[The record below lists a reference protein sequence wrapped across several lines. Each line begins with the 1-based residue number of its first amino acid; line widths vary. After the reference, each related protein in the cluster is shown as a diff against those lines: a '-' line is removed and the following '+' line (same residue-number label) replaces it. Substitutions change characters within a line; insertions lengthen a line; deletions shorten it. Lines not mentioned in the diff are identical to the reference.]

1 MNPGSATNSITNGSG
16 RSRSAR
22 RLWLSEDNRSGLRTY
37 ILIVLMVAMWS
48 ANAVFGKLAMREIPA
63 LLVASLRMLIS
74 GLLMI
79 PVYVGYTRRTGERGW
94 TRDDVPLLLGL
105 GVLGIGL
112 NQVLFVTGLSRT
124 SVAHAALMIGLTPML
139 VLLLATAAG

>member
-22 RLWLSEDNRSGLRTY
+22 RLWLSEDNRSGLRLY
-37 ILIVLMVAMWS
+37 ALIVLMVAMWA

-63 LLVASLRMLIS
+63 LLVAGLRMLIS

-79 PVYVGYTRRTGERGW
+79 PIYIRYRRRTGTRGW
-94 TRDDVPLLLGL
+94 NSADVPLLLS
-105 GVLGIGL
+105 LGILG
-112 NQVLFVTGLSRT
+112 
-124 SVAHAALMIGLTPML
+124 I
-139 VLLLATAAG
+139 